1 MKTQADFAKLAD
13 RNLGETA
20 VLISNGPSLADL
32 SDADLARVCRG
43 RVVIAVKQAIVRY
56 PEAEYHLLNHIRLAR
71 YDYVTAR
78 PTVMYCGNTMLTP
91 PACDYAM
98 SVLDCGSADKS
109 LVVGRDWD
117 RCLFGRQYG
126 RQFGPGIVLELAV
139 PLALHL
145 GVSRLITIGWDAST
159 APHAV
164 APDATKPSQWEHD
177 ATVAASGDYY
187 HWLLTR
193 GLSLQL
199 LSRRSKLS
207 AVVPRV
213 TLQEVYCD

>member
-13 RNLGETA
+13 RNRGETA
-20 VLISNGPSLADL
+20 VLLSNGPSLADL
-32 SDADLARVCRG
+32 SDADLKRVCDG

-56 PEAEYHLLNHIRLAR
+56 AAANYHLLNHVRLAQ

-78 PTVMYCGNTMLTP
+78 PTVLYCGSASLQP
-91 PACDYAM
+91 RGVDYAM
-98 SVLDCGSADKS
+98 GVLDCGDADKS
-109 LVVGRDWD
+109 LVIGRDWD
-117 RCLFGRQYG
+117 RCLFSRQYG

-193 GLSLQL
+193 GLCLQL
-199 LSRRSKLS
+199 LSRRSMLS

-213 TLQEVYCD
+213 TLQEAIQ